1 MPISTAAAGS
11 SLPTATRDIT
21 VREALAYAAGIG
33 DTCDPVFDDARGEGI
48 AAPPTYC
55 VSLEW
60 PVVSNGRGSHLLGAE
75 RDELVRGVH
84 ASQDSHF
91 HRPIRPGDS
100 LTTRGRYTGVR
111 STRAGTLLTT
121 RLDTVDEE
129 DRPVVT
135 SWSRS
140 IFRGVATE
148 GANADIEAAPAVPR
162 LGMTEGAPARSEVF
176 VPREMPHV
184 YTECARIW
192 NPIHTERNVALRAGL
207 PDIIL
212 HGTATWAL
220 AGREIM
226 RMYGDGDPARLKRL
240 HGRFTAMVI
249 PGTTIT
255 VEHEPAEG
263 AGGDDGGGRHIAFR
277 VLNAEGRAA
286 ISQGV
291 AVIA

>member
-11 SLPTATRDIT
+11 ELPSETRRIT
-21 VREALAYAAGIG
+21 VRDALAYAAGIG
-33 DTCDPVFDDARGEGI
+33 DTREVVFDDARGEGI

-60 PVVSNGRGSHLLGAE
+60 PVVSNGRGRHLLGGDA
-75 RDELVRGVH
+75 DELARGVH

-100 LTTRGRYTGVR
+100 LTTSGHYASVR
-111 STRAGTLLTT
+111 ATRAGALLTT
-121 RLDTVDEE
+121 CLETVDAD

-140 IFRGVATE
+140 IFRGVATDGPNTE
-148 GANADIEAAPAVPR
+148 VEPAPDVARLRLTAAP
-162 LGMTEGAPARSEVF
+162 LSRSEIF

-192 NPIHTERNVALRAGL
+192 NPIHTEREVALRAGL

-220 AGREIM
+220 AAREVLWA
-226 RMYGDGDPARLKRL
+226 YGDGDPTRLKRL

-249 PGTTIT
+249 PGTSIT
-255 VEHEPAEG
+255 VEHEPAGETGG
-263 AGGDDGGGRHIAFR
+263 ARQIAFR
-277 VLNAEGRAA
+277 VLNAEGREAV
-286 ISQGV
+286 SQGV
-291 AVIA
+291 AVVA

>member
-11 SLPTATRDIT
+11 ELPAETRRIS
-21 VREALAYAAGIG
+21 VRDALAYAAGIG
-33 DTCDPVFDDARGEGI
+33 DTREPVFDDARGEGI

-60 PVVSNGRGSHLLGAE
+60 PVVSNGRGRQLLGADA
-75 RDELVRGVH
+75 DELVRGVH

-100 LTTRGRYTGVR
+100 LTTRGRYAGVR
-111 STRAGTLLTT
+111 ATRAGALLTT
-121 RLDTVDEE
+121 CLETVDG
-129 DRPVVT
+129 DGRPVVT

-140 IFRGVATE
+140 IFRGVGTE
-148 GANADIEAAPAVPR
+148 GANAEVEPAPSVPR
-162 LGMTEGAPARSEVF
+162 VRLNGTGASRSEIF

-192 NPIHTERNVALRAGL
+192 NPIHTEREVALRAGL

-220 AGREIM
+220 AAREMLWI
-226 RMYGDGDPARLKRL
+226 YGDGDPARLKRL

-249 PGTTIT
+249 PGTSIT
-255 VEHEPAEG
+255 VEHAPGDREG
-263 AGGDDGGGRHIAFR
+263 GARQIAFR
-277 VLNAEGRAA
+277 VLNAQGQEAV
-286 ISQGV
+286 SQGV
-291 AVIA
+291 AVVA

>member
-1 MPISTAAAGS
+1 MPISTAAAGGE
-11 SLPTATRDIT
+11 LPSGTRRIT
-21 VREALAYAAGIG
+21 VRDALAYAAGIG

-60 PVVSNGRGSHLLGAE
+60 PVVSNGRGRELLGASAA
-75 RDELVRGVH
+75 ELVRGVH

-100 LTTRGRYTGVR
+100 LTTRGRYAGVR
-111 STRAGTLLTT
+111 ATRAGALLTT
-121 RLDTVDEE
+121 CLETVDG
-129 DRPVVT
+129 DGRPVVT

-140 IFRGVATE
+140 IFRGVDTE
-148 GANADIEAAPAVPR
+148 GRNAEVEPAPRVPR
-162 LGMTEGAPARSEVF
+162 LRLNGTDARRSKVF

-192 NPIHTERNVALRAGL
+192 NPIHTEREVALRAGL

-220 AGREIM
+220 AAREVL
-226 RMYGDGDPARLKRL
+226 RAYGDGEPARLKRL
-240 HGRFTAMVI
+240 HGRFSAMVI
-249 PGTTIT
+249 PGTAIT
-255 VEHEPAEG
+255 VEHAPSG
-263 AGGDDGGGRHIAFR
+263 QDGGARQIAFR
-277 VLNAEGRAA
+277 VLNAEGQEAV
-286 ISQGV
+286 SQGV
-291 AVIA
+291 ATVA

>member
-1 MPISTAAAGS
+1 MPISTAAAGRE
-11 SLPTATRDIT
+11 LPSETRCIS
-21 VREALAYAAGIG
+21 VRDALAYAAGIG

-60 PVVSNGRGSHLLGAE
+60 PVVSNGRGRELLGGDA
-75 RDELVRGVH
+75 DELVRGVH

-100 LTTRGRYTGVR
+100 LTTRGRYAGVR
-111 STRAGTLLTT
+111 ATRAGALLTT
-121 RLDTVDEE
+121 CLETVDG
-129 DRPVVT
+129 DGRPVVT

-140 IFRGVATE
+140 IFRGVDTE
-148 GANADIEAAPAVPR
+148 GANAEVEPAPAVPR
-162 LGMTEGAPARSEVF
+162 VRLNGADASRKEIF

-192 NPIHTERNVALRAGL
+192 NPIHTEREVALRAGL

-220 AGREIM
+220 AAREVL
-226 RMYGDGDPARLKRL
+226 RAYGEGDPARLKRL

-249 PGTTIT
+249 PGTSIA
-255 VEHEPAEG
+255 VEHA
-263 AGGDDGGGRHIAFR
+263 AVGDTSGTSRIAFR
-277 VLNAEGRAA
+277 VLNAEGQEAV
-286 ISQGV
+286 SQGV
-291 AVIA
+291 AVVA

>member
-1 MPISTAAAGS
+1 MPISTAAAGRNLPS
-11 SLPTATRDIT
+11 SERRIT
-21 VREALAYAAGIG
+21 VRDALAYAAGIG
-33 DTCDPVFDDARGEGI
+33 DTCESVFDDARGGGI
-48 AAPPTYC
+48 AAPPSYC

-60 PVVSNGRGSHLLGAE
+60 PVVSNGRGSRLLGGEA
-75 RDELVRGVH
+75 DELVRGVH

-100 LTTRGRYTGVR
+100 LTTHGRYAGVR

-121 RLDTVDEE
+121 CLETVDGEG
-129 DRPVVT
+129 RPVVT

-148 GANADIEAAPAVPR
+148 GGSVEIEQAPEVPR
-162 LGMTEGAPARSEVF
+162 LRLNGAGSSRAELL

-192 NPIHTERNVALRAGL
+192 NPIHTEREVALRAGL

-220 AGREIM
+220 AGREVL
-226 RMYGDGDPARLKRL
+226 RVYGDGDPLRLRRL
-240 HGRFTAMVI
+240 YGRFTAMVI
-249 PGTTIT
+249 PGTRIA
-255 VEHEPAEG
+255 VEHAPAG
-263 AGGDDGGGRHIAFR
+263 TANGGGRQVAFR
-277 VLNAEGRAA
+277 VLNEEGAEAV
-286 ISQGV
+286 SQGV
-291 AVIA
+291 AVID

>member
-1 MPISTAAAGS
+1 MSISTAAAGS
-11 SLPTATRDIT
+11 ELPAAMRAITA
-21 VREALAYAAGIG
+21 REALAYAAGIG
-33 DTCDPVFDDARGEGI
+33 DTCETVFDDARGEGI

-60 PVVSNGRGSHLLGAE
+60 PVVSQPDVRRLLGGE
-75 RDELVRGVH
+75 PREMVRGVH

-100 LTTRGRYTGVR
+100 LTTRGRYTGIR
-111 STRAGTLLTT
+111 GTRAGTLLTT
-121 RLDTVDEE
+121 RLETVDEAGQ
-129 DRPVVT
+129 PVAT

-140 IFRGVATE
+140 IFRGVGTQGDNAETE
-148 GANADIEAAPAVPR
+148 PAPEVPR
-162 LGMTEGAPARSEVF
+162 LKLDGRELSRTEIF

-192 NPIHTERNVALRAGL
+192 NPIHTEREVALRAGL

-220 AGREIM
+220 AGREVL
-226 RMYGDGDPARLKRL
+226 RAYGGGDPSRLKRL

-249 PGTTIT
+249 PGTSIV
-255 VEHEPAEG
+255 VEHAPAG
-263 AGGDDGGGRHIAFR
+263 TRGSDGRPIAFR
-277 VLNAEGRAA
+277 VLNGKGEAA
-286 ISQGV
+286 VSQGV
-291 AVIA
+291 AVVV